1 MKNEGIISALYILLL
16 LLFFPNIIEVAT
28 YSISLK
34 VNTTG
39 IVEIINDTYL
49 QGLSDIKVD
58 GTSVLSTPKKNTV
71 NIDDIDKEIRLE
83 WTTIPSNCNFMF
95 SSLTNILDID
105 LSSFIFSSVT
115 SMAYM
120 FYNCIS
126 LKSIK
131 FDSSI
136 NTGSVK
142 YMNSTLACCHS
153 LESLDIT
160 NFQFSNVEY
169 MGGMFYACHSLGSL
183 DLSGKNMNNNLVF
196 SSTFRD
202 CFSLKSLVLTGVNA
216 DSAVNFAYMFANC
229 YSLISLDLSSFNKVP
244 ENFLTMNAY
253 MFNNCTSLIYVNMP
267 SFFANKNN
275 ILWSMFSGCN
285 NLQYLNIKDI
295 YEDIW
300 TTQDGIYNN
309 IFENNPQ
316 NMVICIPDDA
326 YKLKSFFS
334 KNITCGVID
343 CTGNWENKQKKLNS
357 ET

>member
-267 SFFANKNN
+267 SFFANK
-275 ILWSMFSGCN
+275 
-285 NLQYLNIKDI
+285 QIKI
-295 YEDIW
+295 IFCGLCF
-300 TTQDGIYNN
+300 QDAIIYN
-309 IFENNPQ
+309 I
-316 NMVICIPDDA
+316 
-326 YKLKSFFS
+326 
-334 KNITCGVID
+334 
-343 CTGNWENKQKKLNS
+343 
-357 ET
+357 